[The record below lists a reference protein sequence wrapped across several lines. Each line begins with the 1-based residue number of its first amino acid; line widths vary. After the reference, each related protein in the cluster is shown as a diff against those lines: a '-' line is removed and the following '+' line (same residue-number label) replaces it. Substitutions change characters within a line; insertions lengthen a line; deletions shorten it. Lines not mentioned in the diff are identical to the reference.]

1 VTGLQAEEDF
11 LALGIEFRVAHKAQV
26 MVLAQGIERGEA
38 VIFWLWL
45 AGLPGG
51 GPAVEDAFCLLHGLL
66 SLIGRCW
73 CGRGRHGGTRRD
85 REGCWSALRG
95 LAGVSGFGP
104 AAATGGEDEHGADK
118 KSGESQEAKEGVTRG
133 LPSPVR
139 EEVEGVCRNHDGE
152 YPKHRVHDQRDTSTT
167 EAQRRLGPVGFI
179 IPFPAIVG
187 REVFLPNGK
196 TRMKTAAG
204 GQISPEPRQCLSCSP
219 ATISETG
226 GGSNV
231 VAGRRGRG
239 ARERSSGRM
248 GRVTAS
254 VGRWGQE
261 PMDLIA
267 SLPGDIWQG
276 GSIEEEEEYELV
288 RLGIS
293 LVVNLAPDPPLS
305 PGLAIE
311 EIHYPIDDGPIR
323 HIDMGKMLRIARAVS
338 AHTSQGKHT
347 LIHCQMGWNRSGL
360 MTGLVLRDLGFQG
373 DLAGF
378 IRSRRA
384 DALCNVE
391 FAEYLAT
398 LGVRK

>member
-1 VTGLQAEEDF
+1 
-11 LALGIEFRVAHKAQV
+11 
-26 MVLAQGIERGEA
+26 
-38 VIFWLWL
+38 
-45 AGLPGG
+45 
-51 GPAVEDAFCLLHGLL
+51 
-66 SLIGRCW
+66 
-73 CGRGRHGGTRRD
+73 
-85 REGCWSALRG
+85 
-95 LAGVSGFGP
+95 
-104 AAATGGEDEHGADK
+104 
-118 KSGESQEAKEGVTRG
+118 
-133 LPSPVR
+133 
-139 EEVEGVCRNHDGE
+139 
-152 YPKHRVHDQRDTSTT
+152 
-167 EAQRRLGPVGFI
+167 
-179 IPFPAIVG
+179 
-187 REVFLPNGK
+187 
-196 TRMKTAAG
+196 
-204 GQISPEPRQCLSCSP
+204 
-219 ATISETG
+219 
-226 GGSNV
+226 
-231 VAGRRGRG
+231 
-239 ARERSSGRM
+239 
-248 GRVTAS
+248 
-254 VGRWGQE
+254 
-261 PMDLIA
+261 MDLIA